1 VEKLLQTVGA
11 VYDVKSIEAYV
22 ILMTD
27 ESQRVRYDTAP
38 VNTVG
43 AVARRWKTGGKNYR
57 TGSDGRYFFTVHF
70 SFWFLRLLNC
80 FSLSWTDLK
89 GDGGLAGF
97 GGSRYLDLS
106 SLAGVLV
113 AL

>member
-1 VEKLLQTVGA
+1 VEKLPQTVGA

-43 AVARRWKTGGKNYR
+43 AVARRWKMGGKNYR
-57 TGSDGRYFFTVHF
+57 TGSDGRYF
-70 SFWFLRLLNC
+70 
-80 FSLSWTDLK
+80 SLSTFRFDFC
-89 GDGGLAGF
+89 AF
-97 GGSRYLDLS
+97 
-106 SLAGVLV
+106 
-113 AL
+113 